1 MRVMVEQRLHIG
13 TCSWKFPAWK
23 GLVYSGGRGANLLEE
38 YARRFDCVEIDQWFW
53 SLFGP
58 DKVALPQ
65 DRAVAGYAAS
75 VSEGFRFGVKLP
87 DALTMTHFRPDREP
101 GPPVPNPHFLSP
113 DLLRAFMARL
123 EPLRG
128 KLGPLMLQFGYLNRQ
143 MMASQDEFLGRLD
156 GFARQLPEGF
166 TWCVETRNPAW
177 LNEEHFRFL
186 SERGLGHVW
195 EQGYYMPAVAE
206 VYPKF
211 AERLAETC
219 VVRLHG
225 PDWEG
230 MERRVGKDWSRIAA
244 PRDADL
250 AALVA
255 PLKDMLARRKETWVF
270 VNNHFEGCAPKTVER
285 LMGLLGLDGG
295 HCGGES
301 AEQEPELPFFT
312 CHDM

>member
-1 MRVMVEQRLHIG
+1 MTPNLQIG

-23 GLVYSGGRGANLLEE
+23 GIVYSGRRGANLLAE
-38 YARRFDCVEIDQWFW
+38 YAERYGCVEVDQWFW

-65 DRAVAGYAAS
+65 LRAVAEYADS
-75 VSEGFRFGVKLP
+75 VPADFRFGVKVP
-87 DALTMTHFRPDREP
+87 NALTLTHLRPARP
-101 GPPVPNPHFLSP
+101 GDPLVSNPHFLSP
-113 DLLRAFMARL
+113 ELLRAFWERL
-123 EPLRG
+123 EPMRG

-143 MMASQDEFLGRLD
+143 MIDSQAAFLERLD
-156 GFARQLPEGF
+156 AFARELPPGA

-177 LNEEHFRFL
+177 LNESHFRFL
-186 SERGLGHVW
+186 RERGLGHVW
-195 EQGYYMPAVAE
+195 EQGYYLPPVAE

-211 AERLAETC
+211 AELLTDDC

-230 MERRVGKDWSRIAA
+230 MEKRVGQDWSRIVE

-250 AALVA
+250 AALIA
-255 PLKDMLARRKETWVF
+255 PLKDMLAKRKHAWVF

-285 LMGLLGLDGG
+285 VRERMEG
-295 HCGGES
+295 
-301 AEQEPELPFFT
+301 
-312 CHDM
+312 